1 MLYMLIIIIGGAI
14 VDLIMELTDME
25 VCQKKGSVTQHGI
38 HPIIYKED
46 NELLVVTLLI
56 QLVCLSLP

>member
-25 VCQKKGSVTQHGI
+25 VCQEKGSVTQHGI